1 MNLRR
6 LIPVVTLLLGG
17 IMCAAAPAHAYSW
30 YWSKVEVKTSSWKT
44 CMNFASDAARHS
56 NLTNVKRDNVG
67 VGGTR
72 NGISVAITCVAT
84 GGNSPAM
91 AVVIV
96 VGDSDQPT
104 HQLHNDLVAFITKV
118 GCIDSPC

>member
-1 MNLRR
+1 
-6 LIPVVTLLLGG
+6 
-17 IMCAAAPAHAYSW
+17 
-30 YWSKVEVKTSSWKT
+30 
-44 CMNFASDAARHS
+44 MNFASDTARHS
-56 NLTNVKRDNVG
+56 NLANIKRDNLG
-67 VGGTR
+67 VSGSR
-72 NGISVAITCVAT
+72 NGISVTLTCIGT

-104 HQLHNDLVAFITKV
+104 HQLHNELVGFITSV